1 MKSYRHFSTFLLL
14 SVFLIAAMANPASA
28 QYKMTT
34 PIPPGIESPDEV
46 ETRLGNAADA
56 TASTAA
62 ASPAANLGF
71 SREFLRAWIEEMGT
85 IRDWHGVLASAIG
98 TKYALTQDGLAPYQA
113 RAMKNLRLAQAAA
126 KTDADQKAAQLIMN
140 EYEKMKELSDKYLA
154 KRAIL
159 SYIELD
165 TLKNDALDQSIIA
178 CGKSLA
184 AMAAS
189 GQFKDDGA
197 CH

>member
-1 MKSYRHFSTFLLL
+1 MKKLLTL
-14 SVFLIAAMANPASA
+14 VAVLALAGSA
-28 QYKMTT
+28 
-34 PIPPGIESPDEV
+34 
-46 ETRLGNAADA
+46 LA
-56 TASTAA
+56 AA
-62 ASPAANLGF
+62 ASPAANTGF
-71 SREFLRAWIEEMGT
+71 SREFLRAWIDEMGT
-85 IRDWHGVLASAIG
+85 ILEWHGALASAIG
-98 TKYALTQDGLAPYQA
+98 TKYALTQDGLEPYQA

-140 EYEKMKELSDKYLA
+140 EYQKMKQLSDKYLA